1 MASTNFVVT
10 SLPAYVATNRD
21 MLIKNFALAGGN
33 TRKRMTIQTG
43 VKYKEYLNY
52 LELAPTLQDGSDCGF
67 TSAGSA
73 TLTQRTITA
82 PSIKID
88 LDICPR
94 KLIGKYAEYLVRNNA
109 KAEDL
114 PFEEYIMQAVVNDIN
129 RKIEKLIWQGDTSK
143 TSDAAIKWTD
153 GLLKI
158 AGADSAVV
166 DVDMAAAND
175 AYTDIKTVVDKLTEE
190 TLERGG
196 EVYVS
201 PALYRSFMSALVEKN
216 YYHYSGSEAANDTE
230 FYFPGT
236 GVKVVCTPGLAGS
249 TSIVGTFAGNLV
261 YGCDIEGDSED
272 IDLWYSKDD
281 RVFKLEALWNTGVQ
295 FAYPDQVVL
304 GTKKSS

>member
-33 TRKRMTIQTG
+33 TRRRMTIQTG
-43 VKYKEYLNY
+43 IKYKEYLNY
-52 LELAPTLQDGSDCGF
+52 LELTPTLQDGSNCGF
-67 TSAGSA
+67 TSAGAA

-109 KAEDL
+109 TEETL
-114 PFEEYIMQAVVNDIN
+114 PFEAYIMEAVTRDIN
-129 RKIEKLIWQGDTSK
+129 RKIEKLIWQGDTTQ
-143 TSDAAIKWTD
+143 TSDATVKWTD

-158 AGADSAVV
+158 ANGDSSVV
-166 DVDMAAAND
+166 DIELAAAND
-175 AYTDIKTVVDKLTEE
+175 AYTDIKTVVDNLTEE

-196 EVYVS
+196 EIYVAPS
-201 PALYRSFMSALVEKN
+201 IFRAFMGALVEKN
-216 YYHYSGSEAANDTE
+216 LYHYAGAEGENLNE

-236 GVKVVCTPGLAGS
+236 GVKVVNTPGLAGS

-295 FAYPDQVVL
+295 FAFPDQVVL
-304 GTKKSS
+304 GTKKAS